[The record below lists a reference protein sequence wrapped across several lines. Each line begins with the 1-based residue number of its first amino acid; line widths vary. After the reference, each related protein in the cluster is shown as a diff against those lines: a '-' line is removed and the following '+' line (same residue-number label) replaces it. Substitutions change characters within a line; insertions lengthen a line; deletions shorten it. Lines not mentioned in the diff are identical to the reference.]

1 MRDLKYVICIS
12 VFKQSLNQPILP
24 ILGGVFLTQKE
35 TYMPCVY
42 IPIEKCTRFRL
53 KSVPPIA
60 G

>member
-1 MRDLKYVICIS
+1 MSQKSKALGILNERRLALQENMEAFIIERDRL
-12 VFKQSLNQPILP
+12 
-24 ILGGVFLTQKE
+24 
-35 TYMPCVY
+35 Y